1 MKEMSMDYPLI
12 LEFRMVL
19 SASFSEVHSFGAGAA
34 VWFRRIE
41 VMLSIKTCKTL
52 ARCAA
57 SVQGGGETVL
67 RISYEPLSVH
77 YRERQGTAGTSMAY
91 DICR

>member
-1 MKEMSMDYPLI
+1 MLTDYPFI
-12 LEFRMVL
+12 MEFRMFL
-19 SASFSEVHSFGAGAA
+19 SASFSEVHSFGAGTA

-41 VMLSIKTCKTL
+41 VMLSIKTRKTL
-52 ARCAA
+52 ARRCAA

-67 RISYEPLSVH
+67 RISSEPLPVH
-77 YRERQGTAGTSMAY
+77 YREGQGTAGTSMAY